1 MRALT
6 PRRAAAAAALAAL
19 PLPAYAQYIPP
30 WLVAAAL
37 SPLLVLVLCAALGIA
52 ARSVRA
58 WLVHSGLVLLWVTL
72 FVLAA
77 QLVENDY
84 VIWTPIVLYAAH
96 AALVL
101 GLIVAALLRRAS
113 RGGV

>member
-1 MRALT
+1 MRALA
-6 PRRAAAAAALAAL
+6 PRGAAAVALAAL

-30 WLVAAAL
+30 WLVVAAL
-37 SPLLVLVLCAALGIA
+37 SPLVVLVLCAALGIA

-58 WLVHSGLVLLWVTL
+58 WLVHSGLVILWVAL

-84 VIWTPIVLYAAH
+84 VIWTPIVLYVAH
-96 AALVL
+96 AMLVL
-101 GLIVAALLRRAS
+101 GLIVVAIVRRA
-113 RGGV
+113 RRNEV